1 MLSDYCL
8 NIMNTFHVFVG
19 KTGKPFPDL
28 NDKIYI
34 LHYSNLNLHLDKSQT
49 RHIGQYSLILK
60 EWLRTSV
67 DKSIE
72 FRKEMEHDS
81 DRTERELSI

>member
-34 LHYSNLNLHLDKSQT
+34 LHYSNLNLHLDKS
-49 RHIGQYSLILK
+49 
-60 EWLRTSV
+60 
-67 DKSIE
+67 
-72 FRKEMEHDS
+72 
-81 DRTERELSI
+81 